1 MGFHPRS
8 VQHVGGPLNGAV
20 SGPATGKT
28 FAIAVIGVAQVVHI
42 PEQENTD
49 LLCDALIA
57 PLPQCPTSFRGVR
70 LACAR

>member
-8 VQHVGGPLNGAV
+8 VQHVGSLLSGAA

-42 PEQENTD
+42 PEQEHTD
-49 LLCDALIA
+49 SLSDAFIA
-57 PLPQCPTSFRGVR
+57 PLPQCPASFWGV
-70 LACAR
+70 